1 MPRYLIDLVVHVTAI
16 ADNIAISY
24 VRESELYQSATESP
38 YLYDNVWIIKS
49 RYNAHNI
56 LNN

>member
-1 MPRYLIDLVVHVTAI
+1 MPCYLIDLAVHVTAI
-16 ADNIAISY
+16 TDNTAISY
-24 VRESELYQSATESP
+24 VRESELYQSATGSL